1 MQLCCVSIINFKE
14 QKRVLLQNMYKVLRE
29 RATMEWERDA
39 LIPLSFINTFVIF
52 STFEEKT
59 KTKTMSNTKTSHLYE
74 KFYMGTEVQQLIML
88 YHEFGDGGVQRI
100 SSLKMGSLILI
111 TNGPFPNSQIM
122 SYQLA
127 LRLCLQVSHFEIV
140 D

>member
-1 MQLCCVSIINFKE
+1 MQLCCVSITNFKE

-52 STFEEKT
+52 SAFEEKT

-100 SSLKMGSLILI
+100 SSHKMGSLILI
-111 TNGPFPNSQIM
+111 TNGPPPANPPTLPWMRFM
-122 SYQLA
+122 
-127 LRLCLQVSHFEIV
+127 
-140 D
+140 

>member
-1 MQLCCVSIINFKE
+1 MQLCCVSITNFKE

-29 RATMEWERDA
+29 RARMEWDA
-39 LIPLSFINTFVIF
+39 LIPPSFVNTFVIF

-74 KFYMGTEVQQLIML
+74 KFYMGTEVQQMIML

-111 TNGPFPNSQIM
+111 TNGPSPNSQIM
-122 SYQLA
+122 GNQLA
-127 LRLCLQVSHFEIV
+127 L
-140 D
+140 